1 MTEAEVRQS
10 GRPALIATRPMSRV
24 GRARERSET
33 LGFMK
38 VLVDR
43 ETERVLGA
51 SLLGIEA
58 DEVIHLFIDNMAASL
73 PYTAI
78 SRTMHIH
85 PTVSELIPTLLQ
97 SLKPLE

>member
-1 MTEAEVRQS
+1 
-10 GRPALIATRPMSRV
+10 
-24 GRARERSET
+24 
-33 LGFMK
+33 MK

-51 SLLGIEA
+51 ALLGIEA
-58 DEVIHLFIDNMAASL
+58 DEVIHLFIDNMAAGL

-97 SLKPLE
+97 SLKPLG